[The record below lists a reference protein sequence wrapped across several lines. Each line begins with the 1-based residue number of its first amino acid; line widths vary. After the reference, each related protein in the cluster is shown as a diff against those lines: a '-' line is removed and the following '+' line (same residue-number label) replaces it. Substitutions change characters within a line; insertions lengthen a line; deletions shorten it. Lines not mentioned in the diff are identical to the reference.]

1 VRSNGAG
8 GGLRRLLNLISLGLL
23 VTAVIKELRKP
34 ADQRTWNGTVAGF
47 VPYDLRV
54 PTLARVQER
63 IWNPDD
69 ETVVN
74 PAVFG
79 VGWTLNLGRI
89 WALVRARAD
98 ERA

>member
-1 VRSNGAG
+1 MGSKCGS
-8 GGLRRLLNLISLGLL
+8 GGLRRLLNLISFGLL
-23 VTAVIKELRKP
+23 VSAVIKGFRTP
-34 ADQRTWNGTVAGF
+34 AEERTWNGTVAGF

-63 IWNPDD
+63 IWNPED
-69 ETVVN
+69 ETVIN

-89 WALVRARAD
+89 WALVRARMD

>member
-1 VRSNGAG
+1 VRSNGG
-8 GGLRRLLNLISLGLL
+8 RGLRRLLNLISFGLL
-23 VTAVIKELRKP
+23 VTAVVKELRTP
-34 ADQRTWNGTVAGF
+34 PEERTWTGTVAGF

-63 IWNPDD
+63 IWNPED

-89 WALVRARAD
+89 WTLVRARIE